1 MGAVLQ
7 PRPMTTSYVAT
18 GPEDLIALAPT
29 VLRFDPDD
37 SVVVL
42 TFGRPG
48 NAFHARVELPRR
60 PREQDEVAEVILKAM
75 KSNHLRDC
83 AVLVYSRDHA
93 AAAAQGRKLN
103 RKLRRA
109 GIRVVDV
116 LTVDGDRYFRVLRGD
131 DKGTVFDIN
140 AHPFTAQRVLDGVVV
155 HKSREELAATLAPDH
170 GAFDARDALI
180 ASIEEWHT
188 SKRDRVAEAQW
199 VRSVIREATTVG
211 EVSGSDLPRLLADL
225 LDFEL
230 TDVAWSA
237 IDKSNADAH
246 VALWRDLV
254 RRVPD
259 AYVDGPACLLAFA
272 AWLAGDGALA
282 WCGLDRC
289 GPDPIPMADM
299 LKELLYAAVPP
310 RLWPGLSAEQ
320 LTALRGPAA

>member
-1 MGAVLQ
+1 
-7 PRPMTTSYVAT
+7 MTTSYVAT

-29 VLRFDPDD
+29 VLRFDPED

-42 TFGRPG
+42 TFGAPG

-60 PREQDEVAEVILKAM
+60 PREQDEVADVILRAM

-83 AVLVYSRDHA
+83 AVLVYSKDHA

-103 RKLRRA
+103 RKLRRG

-116 LTVDGDRYFRVLRGD
+116 LIVDGDRYFKVLRGD
-131 DKGTVFDIN
+131 DKGTVFDIS
-140 AHPFTAQRVLDGVVV
+140 AHPFTARRVLDGVVV
-155 HKSREELAATLAPDH
+155 HKSRDDLAATLEPDEEAAAGH
-170 GAFDARDALI
+170 SALI
-180 ASIEEWHT
+180 EAAQRWEET
-188 SKRDRVAEAQW
+188 KRDGVAEAQW
-199 VRSVIREATTVG
+199 VRSVMREAVAVG
-211 EVSGSDLPRLLADL
+211 EIAESDLPRLLADL
-225 LDFEL
+225 RILEL

-237 IDKSNADAH
+237 IEPGDADVH
-246 VALWRDLV
+246 VELWRDLV
-254 RRVPD
+254 RRAPEG
-259 AYVDGPACLLAFA
+259 YVDGPACLLAFA

-289 GPDPIPMADM
+289 GPDIPMADM
-299 LKELLYAAVPP
+299 LKELLYSAVPP